1 MKYFY
6 RGKPIEEL
14 TREELEIAYGQAVD
28 WSRIMLKS
36 QEESIGFGKMLDEV
50 ELRQLSKGK
59 SMKDKYTIFGI

>member
-50 ELRQLSKGK
+50 ELR
-59 SMKDKYTIFGI
+59 